1 MKRLIHALMM
11 CQSMFCAIPCPWK
24 TWDEEARPRM
34 LLFLPL
40 IGLEMGLLWALLG
53 WLCRYLNL
61 PNLVTGLVMC
71 AFPYVV
77 SGFIHLDGFMDVCD
91 AVGSCRSLEKRRAI
105 LKDSHV
111 GAFAVIGLALLLI
124 SGFALMSSAEGDCRI
139 LVLVPVLSRTLS
151 ALAVT
156 TLRPISESQYAGTF
170 RAGVSKGQPVFLTLV
185 LLVTLALGFLLWK
198 KQGFVLVGGLLGYA
212 LALRKGFKSLE
223 GMNGDISGYALTWS
237 ELCAVAVYALI

>member
-24 TWDEEARPRM
+24 TWDEDARPQM

-53 WLCRYLNL
+53 WLCRELDL

-124 SGFALMSSAEGDCRI
+124 SGFALLSSAEGDCRI

-156 TLRPISESQYAGTF
+156 TLRPMSESQYAGAF
-170 RAGVSKGQPVFLTLV
+170 RAGISKGQPVFLTLV
-185 LLVTLALGFLLWK
+185 LLLTLALGFLLWK

-212 LALRKGFKSLE
+212 LALRKGFKSLD
-223 GMNGDISGYALTWS
+223 GMNGDISGYALTLS